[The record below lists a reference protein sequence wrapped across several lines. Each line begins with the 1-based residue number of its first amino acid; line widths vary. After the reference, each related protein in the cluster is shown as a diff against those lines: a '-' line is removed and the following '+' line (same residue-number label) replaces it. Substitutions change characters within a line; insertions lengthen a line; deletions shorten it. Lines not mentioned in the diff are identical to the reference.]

1 MESLINFWN
10 NKKVLITGHTGF
22 KGAWLSIFLNY
33 LGAEVYGISREKK
46 LGVYSIV
53 DMTNVFN
60 KEYFLDISD
69 KNLNNLSGALE
80 EINPDIV
87 FHFAAQ
93 SLVIESYLNPL
104 ETLETNIIG
113 SFNVL
118 ETLNKFDKNISVIV
132 STTDKVYKNPNSD
145 NKETSQLGG
154 KDFYSSS
161 KVAVENLIFAYSNET
176 INKGLVISTVRSGNV
191 IGGGERAENRL
202 IGDLVSA
209 AINDKNVYLRMPK
222 SIRPWQYILDSIS
235 GYILIA
241 MDNFINNEPQTFN
254 LNSLPN
260 NKFTAEYISKMFIKK
275 WGSNIK
281 IEIDKNAQFKEVDT
295 LRINSSKAK
304 AKLNWEPI
312 YDIEKSLQEIVDW
325 EKNYLQTSNIDY
337 SFQVVEKYIIEMENK
352 LIVS

>member
-1 MESLINFWN
+1 MKTLINFWK

-46 LGVYSIV
+46 QGVYSII
-53 DMTNVFN
+53 DMSRVFK
-60 KEYFLDISD
+60 KEYFIDISD
-69 KNLNNLSGALE
+69 NNLSNLSNALE
-80 EINPDIV
+80 EIKPDIV

-93 SLVIESYLNPL
+93 SLVIESYINPL
-104 ETLETNIIG
+104 ETLQTNIIG

-118 ETLNKFDKNISVIV
+118 ESLNRLDKTISVIV
-132 STTDKVYKNPNSD
+132 STTDKVYKNPDSD
-145 NKETSQLGG
+145 NIETSQLGG

-161 KVAVENLIFAYSNET
+161 KVAVENLIFAYLNES
-176 INKGLVISTVRSGNV
+176 INNGLIISTVRSGNV

-202 IGDLVSA
+202 IGDLVYA
-209 AINDKNVYLRMPK
+209 AINDKNIYLRMPK

-235 GYILIA
+235 GYILIG
-241 MDNFINNEPQTFN
+241 MDNFNKKEHQIFN

-260 NKFTAEYISKMFIKK
+260 NRFTAEYISKMFINK
-275 WGSNIK
+275 WESKIK
-281 IEIDKNAQFKEVDT
+281 IMTDIKAQYQEVQT

-304 AKLNWEPI
+304 ASLNWEPI

-325 EKNYLQTSNIDY
+325 EKHYLNSNKIDY
-337 SFQVVEKYIIEMENK
+337 TYQVVEKYIIEMDNK
-352 LIVS
+352 SIIR

>member
-1 MESLINFWN
+1 MQVNQQFWKD
-10 NKKVLITGHTGF
+10 KKVLITGHTGF

-33 LGAEVYGISREKK
+33 LGAELYGISREKK

-53 DMTNVFN
+53 NMTKVFN
-60 KEYFLDISD
+60 KEFFLDISD
-69 KNLNNLSGALE
+69 KNLSNLFNVFE

-118 ETLNKFDKNISVIV
+118 ESLNKLDKTISVIV
-132 STTDKVYKNPNSD
+132 STTDKVYKYPDGD
-145 NKETSQLGG
+145 NLETSQLGG

-161 KVAVENLIFAYSNET
+161 KVAVENLIFAYLNES
-176 INKGLVISTVRSGNV
+176 INNGLIISTVRSGNV

-209 AINDKNVYLRMPK
+209 AINDKSFYLRMPN

-235 GYILIA
+235 GYLLIA
-241 MDNFINNEPQTFN
+241 MDNFNKKEHQTFN

-260 NKFTAEYISKMFIKK
+260 NKFTAEYISNMFINK
-275 WGSNIK
+275 WGSKIK
-281 IEIDKNAQFKEVDT
+281 IELENNVQYQEVDT

-304 AKLNWEPI
+304 TILNWEPI
-312 YDIEKSLQEIVDW
+312 YDIEQSLQEIVDW
-325 EKNYLQTSNIDY
+325 EKYYLQTNKIDY
-337 SFQVVEKYIIEMENK
+337 SFKAVEKYIIDMDNK
-352 LIVS
+352 STLS